1 MNLKSKSEQ
10 LESEYQQAS
19 GLGDFLDGMSDWL
32 SDYPLPEVCD
42 LDDQTIYQLVK
53 WYKRRKKQ
61 AV

>member
-1 MNLKSKSEQ
+1 MKFQLKKED
-10 LESEYQQAS
+10 LEREYQQAS

-53 WYKRRKKQ
+53 WYKRRKRQ